1 MLQKCGFTWRRRLQ
15 QELEICGE
23 EEDEGKNNVMHDVWK
38 VLGYNSSEEEQVGFL
53 LVLTVFLIV
62 LKQ

>member
-23 EEDEGKNNVMHDVWK
+23 EEDKGKNNVMHDVWK